1 MWSGYFRT
9 IVDVGFKPGAID
21 PLVIGCRQA
30 GCDVIEILSRL
41 GTMILAILLSIFSVY
56 FSGRYECT
64 RVIDGDGAGLYRYHS
79 GDRLYRGRYRKGV
92 LNPVNRTS

>member
-9 IVDVGFKPGAID
+9 IVDVGFKPGATD

-64 RVIDGDGAGLYRYHS
+64 RVIDGEVQAYIVIIPATVYIGAATAREY
-79 GDRLYRGRYRKGV
+79 
-92 LNPVNRTS
+92 